1 MRPGRPSHVRKKP
14 TCQPR
19 PACRPGALPLARHGF
34 GQLILSRAAALALAA
49 AIALS
54 ASLPSARAGDFVL
67 YEEIVNGHAYGNS
80 SNPHDL
86 RANHDGPL
94 SGNSII
100 ARNSNF
106 TGNVYGAYAH
116 TEDPATSIDGN
127 SVTLRRPITSYPGS
141 AQEVFGGYAHAAGEV
156 TNNSVTIEYEMETGY
171 IYGGYAKRGNATNN
185 TATLSVGGSCIV
197 GNVYGGKSGEGYANN
212 NIVNIISAA
221 SFDEVFGGS
230 STLGDANGNSV
241 TISGGTQ
248 AAGASVFGGRAG
260 RNALNNTVTISGGT
274 LPTTFVGGGSAGRGG
289 LAANNTVTISNVALP
304 YAVGG
309 ATAAGYGGSATDNT
323 VNLGEGAQVMEVY
336 GGVRAP
342 GVGDVFSGN
351 TLNVNA
357 ATARV
362 STAVANFQ
370 TINFGFSGTSTLTTI
385 ETTPSGSSASGVT
398 INTGAHDLTLAN
410 TTITGS
416 GSLTKAGTGTLT
428 LSTANALAHSGP
440 LTVSGGTLALAG
452 EYTQAGTL
460 TIGATDSASYGR
472 LAVNGPATLSDGLHV
487 DVRGTS
493 FADGDSLSDVL
504 TAAGGVA
511 GTFSRVTDNSA
522 LFDFSA
528 VYAANSVS
536 LGVARGA
543 VSAAQAVASSGNAM
557 AGGAARALDH
567 AFAANPNGALA
578 SLFVPLTDAR
588 QVSDAVSQ
596 TLPLL
601 AGNGTQVMTNTMNNI
616 GAAVAARQHLALS
629 GASGVSTGSAPR
641 EWALWAKPFNTRIE
655 QSPKDGDPGYEANTT
670 GILIGADAAFGESV
684 HAGVAFAY
692 ATSDSDSKSSVAPQ
706 SMETRLYELI
716 GYGSYAFGEGTIATW
731 RGVFGA
737 AENQGARTINFSAV
751 GEADSDFDSLIAGF
765 GAGVEH
771 SFALSP
777 RTTLSPYA
785 NAVYNWVRNDS
796 YRETS
801 DSAGISPLLLAVDAQ
816 ESQSL
821 VPELGMRLDF
831 RPNAAWGLSAHL
843 AEGYE
848 LLDRRSSLTARYA
861 GVSGVSFTT
870 KGAEESAWITRCG
883 LALTYFMDDIS
894 LRAGYDLETRD
905 GYTNQTFSAVLRAA
919 F

>member
-1 MRPGRPSHVRKKP
+1 LGRKTTV
-14 TCQPR
+14 
-19 PACRPGALPLARHGF
+19 
-34 GQLILSRAAALALAA
+34 
-49 AIALS
+49 
-54 ASLPSARAGDFVL
+54 
-67 YEEIVNGHAYGNS
+67 
-80 SNPHDL
+80 
-86 RANHDGPL
+86 
-94 SGNSII
+94 
-100 ARNSNF
+100 
-106 TGNVYGAYAH
+106 VY
-116 TEDPATSIDGN
+116 D
-127 SVTLRRPITSYPGS
+127 
-141 AQEVFGGYAHAAGEV
+141 
-156 TNNSVTIEYEMETGY
+156 
-171 IYGGYAKRGNATNN
+171 
-185 TATLSVGGSCIV
+185 
-197 GNVYGGKSGEGYANN
+197 
-212 NIVNIISAA
+212 
-221 SFDEVFGGS
+221 
-230 STLGDANGNSV
+230 
-241 TISGGTQ
+241 
-248 AAGASVFGGRAG
+248 
-260 RNALNNTVTISGGT
+260 
-274 LPTTFVGGGSAGRGG
+274 
-289 LAANNTVTISNVALP
+289 
-304 YAVGG
+304 
-309 ATAAGYGGSATDNT
+309 GSATDNT

-336 GGVRAP
+336 GGVGAP
-342 GVGDVFSGN
+342 GGGDVFSGN

-487 DVRGTS
+487 DVRGTN

-543 VSAAQAVASSGNAM
+543 VSAAQAVASSGNAL

-567 AFAANPNGALA
+567 AFASNPNGALA

-601 AGNGTQVMTNTMNNI
+601 AGNGTQVTTNTMNNI
-616 GAAVAARQHLALS
+616 GAAVAARQHLAMG